1 MVLMPMRWPPCHR
14 DHGITG
20 GKTTAG
26 PPRSQGQHTACPHDR
41 FPRTLL
47 STGRAPALKEQRVA
61 LRLHGRGIRATARGL
76 QSTPSTGMNPLKN
89 KSRRSPR
96 GPHRSATRCPL
107 GPWTGC
113 AGGRTKPQAMR
124 GGLPWGSSPSH
135 AGAGRPGRTALAPA
149 WRRSVA
155 AAQTRGCCRGKP
167 CASRWAS
174 RAMPPS
180 LGGQTRVI
188 SILKRPMQAS
198 TTRSTASAHSCPC
211 GRGSRGEPAR
221 RSAVL
226 ARSSCM
232 TSSLDCLSIAM
243 SLGYRCETVKCK
255 SAT

>member
-1 MVLMPMRWPPCHR
+1 MVLMPVRWPPCHR

-47 STGRAPALKEQRVA
+47 STGRAPALKEQSVA

-124 GGLPWGSSPSH
+124 GGLPWGSSPSP

-155 AAQTRGCCRGKP
+155 AAQTRGLLPWKALLEP
-167 CASRWAS
+167 
-174 RAMPPS
+174 
-180 LGGQTRVI
+180 LGITRYATEPWGTDARHLDPEAPHAGQHHTQHSERTQLPLRTRI
-188 SILKRPMQAS
+188 
-198 TTRSTASAHSCPC
+198 TR
-211 GRGSRGEPAR
+211 
-221 RSAVL
+221 
-226 ARSSCM
+226 
-232 TSSLDCLSIAM
+232 
-243 SLGYRCETVKCK
+243 
-255 SAT
+255 